1 MAVDP
6 VCGMTVD
13 EQKAPAT
20 AVYNGTM
27 YYFCAPGCKRTFET
41 NPEQVLREGPRGMGT
56 GSPHVQ
62 MVSLTPRR
70 PKPETVTTAS
80 ASAVKPVTASLT
92 IPIEGMTCASCV
104 ARIERGLKELPGVVD
119 ASVNLATEKA
129 KVEYEPHR
137 ITATGIY
144 DQIEALGY
152 TPVRPFPQKPEI
164 ETLTIPIEGMS
175 CASCVAK
182 IERGLAAVPGVKSAS
197 VNLAT
202 EKATV
207 HYRPG
212 VADPVTIE
220 QAIRRLGYQP
230 VMPVTAQGVPVTPLP
245 FLQEKGRGTDER
257 QQRKQAAYRD
267 LQIRFWVAAALTVPV
282 MILGM
287 SDHLGLPFSPS
298 LSAWLQLLLTT
309 PIQFWAGRQFY
320 KGAIAVLRHGSAD
333 MNTLIAL
340 GTTAAYGYSFAATV
354 APGAFAVNGSA
365 APLYFDSAAAIVT
378 LILLGRLLE
387 ARAKSRTSEAII
399 RLLGLQPRQAR
410 VIRDQMEMDLPI
422 EDVKVGD
429 VIVVRPGEK
438 IPVDGVIQEG
448 SSSLDE
454 SMLTGESM
462 PVDKS
467 AGDAVIGGTVNLT
480 GGFRFVAGKVGADT
494 VLAGIVRLVEEAQ
507 GSKPPVAKFV
517 DRVAAVFVPIVIA
530 IAALTFG
537 LWFVF
542 APAPAFT
549 WALLNAVAVLIV
561 ACPCALGLATP
572 TSIMV
577 GIGRGAELG
586 ILIKSGDAL
595 EQARDLTTVVLDKTG
610 TLTKGQPAVK
620 EIVSKD
626 PAWPKEKI
634 LQYAASAEQGS
645 EHPLGQAIVKAARAA
660 TVNLEPAKEFEAVP
674 GHGIRAR
681 VGDHLLRVGNLRMM
695 QVEGLPLESW
705 ETELER
711 ISKAAMTPM
720 LVAAGPQIVG
730 IIAVADSLKGG
741 ARAVVSALREM
752 GLEVVM
758 LTGDNRQSAM
768 AIAREVG
775 IDEILAEVLPDAK
788 AREVKRLQSQGKRVA
803 MVGDGINDAPA
814 LAQADIGIAIG
825 AGTDIAIEAA
835 DIILIGDNLRGI
847 VTAIGLSRSTMSN
860 IKQNLFWASI
870 YNVVLIPAAA
880 LGWLNPI
887 LAAGAMGLS
896 SVSVVTNALR
906 LRFFKNVT

>member
-1 MAVDP
+1 
-6 VCGMTVD
+6 MTVD
-13 EQKAPAT
+13 EQNPPAT
-20 AVYNGTM
+20 AVYNGTT

-41 NPEQVLREGPRGMGT
+41 NPEKVLRESPKAMGAGPPP
-56 GSPHVQ
+56 SQ

-70 PKPETVTTAS
+70 PKPETVTTAP
-80 ASAVKPVTASLT
+80 ASAVKPSAPVTTS
-92 IPIEGMTCASCV
+92 
-104 ARIERGLKELPGVVD
+104 
-119 ASVNLATEKA
+119 
-129 KVEYEPHR
+129 
-137 ITATGIY
+137 
-144 DQIEALGY
+144 
-152 TPVRPFPQKPEI
+152 
-164 ETLTIPIEGMS
+164 LTIPIEGMS

-182 IERGLAAVPGVKSAS
+182 IERGLAAVPGVKNAS

-207 HYRPG
+207 DYQPG
-212 VADPVTIE
+212 VADPAMIQE
-220 QAIRRLGYQP
+220 AIRGLGYQP
-230 VMPVTAQGVPVTPLP
+230 ATPVTAQGLSLASATLP
-245 FLQEKGRGTDER
+245 GNGRGTDTR
-257 QQRKQAAYRD
+257 DQRKQAAYRN

-287 SDHLGLPFSPS
+287 SDHLGLPLSPF

-354 APGAFAVNGSA
+354 APGAFAVSGSVV
-365 APLYFDSAAAIVT
+365 PVYFDSAAGIVT

-387 ARAKSRTSEAII
+387 ARAKSRTSEAIT
-399 RLLGLQPRQAR
+399 RLLGLQPKKAR
-410 VIRDQMEMDLPI
+410 VIRDQIELDLPI
-422 EDVKVGD
+422 DDVKVGD
-429 VIVVRPGEK
+429 VVVVRPGEK

-448 SSSLDE
+448 SSALDE

-462 PVDKS
+462 PVDKGP
-467 AGDAVIGGTVNLT
+467 GDQVIGGTVNRT
-480 GGFRFVAGKVGADT
+480 GSFRFVASTVGADT
-494 VLAGIVRLVEEAQ
+494 VLARIVRLVEEAQ

-530 IAALTFG
+530 VAALTFA

-542 APAPAFT
+542 GPEPAFT

-577 GIGRGAELG
+577 GIGRGAEQG
-586 ILIKSGDAL
+586 ILIKSGEAL
-595 EQARDLTTVVLDKTG
+595 ERARDLTTVVLDKTG
-610 TLTKGQPAVK
+610 TLTKGEPAVK
-620 EIVSKD
+620 EIVSKNHN
-626 PAWPKEKI
+626 WSKERI
-634 LQYAASAEQGS
+634 LQYAGSAEQGS
-645 EHPLGQAIVKAARAA
+645 EHPLGQAIVKAAQA
-660 TVNLEPAKEFEAVP
+660 TTVRLEPVKEFESVP

-681 VGDHLLRVGNLRMM
+681 VGDHLVRVGNLRMM
-695 QVEGLPLESW
+695 HGEGLSLGPW
-705 ETELER
+705 EAEVER
-711 ISKAAMTPM
+711 LSKAAMTPM
-720 LVAAGPQIVG
+720 LVAVGPEIVG
-730 IIAVADSLKGG
+730 IIAVADSLKEGS
-741 ARAVVSALREM
+741 RAAVSALNHM
-752 GLEVVM
+752 GLEVIM
-758 LTGDNRQSAM
+758 LTGDNRQSAL
-768 AIAREVG
+768 AIAGEAG
-775 IDEILAEVLPDAK
+775 IDKVLAEVLPDAK
-788 AREVKRLQSQGKRVA
+788 AREVKRMQSEGKRVA

-814 LAQADIGIAIG
+814 LAQADIGVAIG

-835 DIILIGDNLRGI
+835 DIILIGDDVRGI
-847 VTAIGLSRSTMSN
+847 VTAIGLSRATMRN

-870 YNVVLIPAAA
+870 YNIVLIPAAA

-906 LRFFKNVT
+906 LRFFTNPAHLSER